1 MVISE
6 TLYTLAEFEAYAAA
20 HPDQLLELIDGRIVE
35 KVTSE
40 EHGYIVLKIG
50 MALLNWR
57 QTNNIK
63 GFPSTEATLR
73 LPDDDKNERRPD
85 VSFRYTDETVSRKAT
100 LPTMPDFAV
109 EVKSPK
115 NGYDELRDKARF
127 YLAHGSRLVWLIYP
141 TRRLVEVYFADGT
154 SEIFKEGDMLLG
166 GDVLPNF
173 ELAVNAIFE

>member
-6 TLYTLAEFEAYAAA
+6 KLYTLEEFEAYAAA

-63 GFPSTEATLR
+63 GYPSTEATLR
-73 LPDDDKNERRPD
+73 LPDDEKNERRPD
-85 VSFRYTDETVSRKAT
+85 VAFRFTDENVSKKPALDT
-100 LPTMPDFAV
+100 TPDFAV
-109 EVKSPK
+109 EVKSTK
-115 NGYDELRDKARF
+115 NSYDELRDKARF

-141 TRRLVEVYFADGT
+141 TRRLVEVYFADGS
-154 SEIFKEGDMLLG
+154 SEIFKEGDMLSG

-173 ELAVNAIFE
+173 ELAVSAIFE

>member
-6 TLYTLAEFEAYAAA
+6 KLYTLEEFEAYAAA
-20 HPDQLLELIDGRIVE
+20 HPDQLLELIDGTIVE

-40 EHGYIVLKIG
+40 EQGYLVLKIG

-57 QTNNIK
+57 QANNVK
-63 GFPSTEATLR
+63 GYPSTEATLR

-85 VSFRYTDETVSRKAT
+85 VSFRFTDENVSKKPA
-100 LPTMPDFAV
+100 LDNMPDFAV
-109 EVKSPK
+109 EVKSTK
-115 NGYDELRDKARF
+115 NSYDELREKARF

-154 SEIFKEGDMLLG
+154 SEIFKEGDILSG
-166 GDVLPNF
+166 GDVLPGF
-173 ELAVNAIFE
+173 ELAVSIIFD